1 MTASWLR
8 RQQCC
13 RNVTTRIAEGRKRNS
28 RLRYCS
34 VLLSCIAVPSYLL
47 NEDGSNVF
55 NKWDILNIEQFY
67 MDIICAL
74 FEASCG
80 AIPRK
85 KYNFY
90 KYWWDEELVLLKDKA
105 IQSFNLSGRLLVN
118 HMSVMSLMI

>member
-1 MTASWLR
+1 M
-8 RQQCC
+8 
-13 RNVTTRIAEGRKRNS
+13 
-28 RLRYCS
+28 
-34 VLLSCIAVPSYLL
+34 PSYLL

-74 FEASCG
+74 FEASCA

-105 IQSFNLSGRLLVN
+105 IQSFNLWTALFKPHVGNVFDDMRMDKRRYKLAIKSKEKVAADQFSN
-118 HMSVMSLMI
+118 SLKS